1 MSDEEKE
8 IEPTMDNPE
17 VNADAIAEAFSDDS
31 HIDDIDDEHYY
42 ASLDVEDEDDDDIM
56 DTNFEIMNDDKSW

>member
-8 IEPTMDNPE
+8 IEPTMDGPE
-17 VNADAIAEAFSDDS
+17 VNADAIAEAFSDDA
-31 HIDDIDDEHYY
+31 HIDDEDDEHYY
-42 ASLDVEDEDDDDIM
+42 ASRDVEDDDDGDIM